1 MKIFIY
7 KILTAFILVLI
18 LYKLTIGHTLK
29 LLEVKINN
37 LNSKESAELVKTKM
51 RDEIKNAL
59 NKDRY
64 LNKEDAF
71 LIKSFLDKIKEE
83 LETN

>member
-7 KILTAFILVLI
+7 KILTAFVLILI

-29 LLEVKINN
+29 IIETKIQNF
-37 LNSKESAELVKTKM
+37 NSKENVEQIKEKV
-51 RDEIKNAL
+51 RNEIKDGL

-64 LNKEDAF
+64 LTNEDAKLINDF
-71 LIKSFLDKIKEE
+71 LNKIKKE
-83 LETN
+83 LKTK